1 MDRGL
6 GSSDSVD
13 LTHILPGREQDQQ
26 ELNALLHRASRG
38 DGNVVLI
45 SGEAGIG
52 KTTLSERIIG
62 QAQQL
67 GALVLIGNCYATTTG
82 QPFAPW
88 IAIHEQLRSTL
99 PGSTSTTQVLSSE
112 TADTAAS
119 RDELYERVTG
129 DFRRATNGQTLVVI
143 FEDIH
148 WADTASLELLRYFA
162 RQVAAVPMLLVVTFR
177 EQAPESSDHLA
188 TLIPDL
194 VRESRAHRFELR
206 PLDQSQ
212 VQTFVETQQLHDHLT
227 PAGVPSLVEY
237 LHTRSEGNPFFM
249 TELLRDL
256 IREGDVA
263 RVDVLPVPSL
273 VRQVIENRVHQLS
286 DTSQRLLALA
296 SVIGQ
301 DVPIDLW
308 QQISDA
314 DDSTLSTVIEDSIAS
329 HILRQSPDGWRV
341 QFEHGLIQETLYQ
354 AQIALRRRGTHRLI
368 AECLAGHSRPSPGT
382 IAHHFGQAGDS
393 RAIEWYLRSAREALE
408 LYAARDAA
416 RAIDQA
422 EDLAR
427 ETGVEVPPDAFRMRA
442 LALEM
447 LGDAESARA
456 DLVRFLDHARE
467 SGNRSSECQALI
479 DLGMLWSARD
489 YQQCGQYLQRA
500 LEISHQVDDDHL
512 RAQCLNRL
520 ANWQAN
526 VGELSTAL
534 DHHRQALQIF
544 EELSDQ
550 DGIAD
555 TLDLLGTT
563 AYLAGD
569 YLPSRDY
576 LERSIAISRDQSNK
590 VRLSSSLALL
600 CNIGGDMDST
610 FDASI
615 VASRSH
621 DYWIGAG
628 EESIQISRE
637 IGLLSGEAFALAML
651 GSVHCFRSNPATAL
665 ECAEQAES
673 IAQRIGHE
681 QWLTA
686 ASLVL
691 GVAWSE
697 LLDQSRAVYYLE
709 RTLSQARAMGSHL
722 WILTAAAALANARLE
737 LGDAS
742 GKALLKPFRKTQ
754 ASGKAHAD
762 RAFQFA
768 WARQLRAAGELD
780 EALAVID
787 QLISLND
794 RRSGLEGTP
803 QVVLLRG
810 EILQDLGRLD
820 EADAALEHAEYVAEL
835 IDLTGIRWRVQIARA
850 ALEQKRGDQAGSA
863 AFLDA
868 ARVSAGRIARDIRDP
883 AIRERFTEG
892 VAHRIARVHD
902 TDRPAKNTAG
912 LSPREL
918 EVLQLVA
925 SGVTDSRVA
934 EQLFISPRTVARHL
948 QSIYT
953 KLNVNSRT
961 AATRYALEHDL
972 FS

>member
-1 MDRGL
+1 MDRGFS
-6 GSSDSVD
+6 SSDSAD
-13 LTHILPGREQDQQ
+13 LTHILPGRERDQQ
-26 ELNALLHRASRG
+26 ELNALLHRANRG
-38 DGNVVLI
+38 DGSVVLI

-52 KTTLSERIIG
+52 KTTLTERIIG

-88 IAIHEQLRSTL
+88 IAILEQLRCTL
-99 PGSTSTTQVLSSE
+99 PDSGSATTLLSSE
-112 TADTAAS
+112 ATDTAAS
-119 RDELYERVTG
+119 RDELYERIIG
-129 DFRRATNGQTLVVI
+129 DFRHATNSHLLVFMI
-143 FEDIH
+143 EDIH

-162 RQVAAVPMLLVVTFR
+162 RQVATVPMLLVVTFR
-177 EQAPESSDHLA
+177 EHDPESSENLA

-212 VQTFVETQQLHDHLT
+212 VQTFVEAQQLHDLI
-227 PAGVPSLVEY
+227 PAGVASLAGY
-237 LHTRSEGNPFFM
+237 LHARSEGNPFFM

-256 IREGDVA
+256 VRQGDVA
-263 RVDVLPVPSL
+263 RGDAPPVPSL

-286 DTSQRLLALA
+286 DVSQQLLALA

-301 DVPIDLW
+301 DVPIDVW
-308 QQISDA
+308 QQIANA

-329 HILRQSPDGWRV
+329 HILRQSPDGRRV
-341 QFEHGLIQETLYQ
+341 QFVHGLIQETLYQ
-354 AQIALRRRGTHRLI
+354 AQISLRRRGTHRLI
-368 AECLAGHSRPSPGT
+368 AECLARHPRSSSGT

-393 RAIEWYLRSAREALE
+393 RAIEWYLQSAREALD

-427 ETGVEVPPDAFRMRA
+427 ETGIEVPPDAFRIRA

-467 SGNRSSECQALI
+467 SGDRSSECQALI

-489 YQQCGQYLQRA
+489 YHQCGHHLQQA
-500 LEISHQVDDDHL
+500 LELSRQIDDDRLH
-512 RAQCLNRL
+512 AQCLNRL

-526 VGELSTAL
+526 VGELSPAL
-534 DHHRQALQIF
+534 DHHREALQIF
-544 EELSDQ
+544 EELGDQ

-569 YLPSRDY
+569 YRPSRDY
-576 LERSIAISRDQSNK
+576 LERSIAISRDQDNK
-590 VRLSSSLALL
+590 WRLASSLALL

-615 VASRSH
+615 VASRSRE
-621 DYWIGAG
+621 YWIGAG
-628 EESIQISRE
+628 EESVQIARDT
-637 IGLLSGEAFALAML
+637 GLLSGEAFALAML
-651 GSVHCFRSNPATAL
+651 GAVHCFRGNPATAL

-697 LLDQSRAVYYLE
+697 LLDQRRSVYYLE

-722 WILTAAAALANARLE
+722 WILTAAAALANVRLE
-737 LGDAS
+737 LGDTS
-742 GKALLKPFRKTQ
+742 GKALLEPFRDTQ
-754 ASGKAHAD
+754 ASGNAHAD

-768 WARQLRAAGELD
+768 WARQLRAAGELE
-780 EALAVID
+780 EALEVID
-787 QLISLND
+787 RLTSWND

-803 QVVLLRG
+803 QLVLLRG
-810 EILQDLGRLD
+810 EILLELGRLD
-820 EADAALEHAEYVAEL
+820 EADIALEHADYVAGL
-835 IDLTGIRWRVQIARA
+835 LGLTGSRWRVQIARA
-850 ALEQKRGDQAGSA
+850 ALEQKRGNQADSA
-863 AFLDA
+863 TFLDA
-868 ARVSAGRIARDIRDP
+868 ARVSAGHLASEIRDP

-892 VAHRIARVHD
+892 VAQRIAQVQNAS
-902 TDRPAKNTAG
+902 RPARNPAG

-918 EVLQLVA
+918 EVLHLVA
-925 SGVTDSRVA
+925 SGATDVRVA

-961 AATRYALEHDL
+961 AASRYALENDL
-972 FS
+972 LP